1 MRAKLGTLF
10 TVFGLAGM
18 CGEVFRL
25 KLPSASWF
33 FDTSRRLSFLHRTDQ
48 EWYPYG
54 DTFPWYGWVTAV
66 LVTLVGLVMLGG
78 ALKRRAPHPAT
89 LRRQRRFREVKRGVW
104 SLRILLGLVALA
116 SLDFMIVGDKPLF
129 LKNGDTYCF
138 PAFERKVY
146 KGADFGLEGELAEAP
161 ANFRA
166 LRKVLHMP
174 PEKVL
179 VMPLIPYAPTGDAQP
194 PLLQDLKESEGQYL
208 TTKGEPYSGLA
219 ARVYAAEDGTEEV
232 SLHIRYRLR
241 EGRLSGPADGWS
253 RAGDRVYSASYG
265 EGAEMLSQEYYG
277 EGRLRDF
284 KKASVQGLKVVQYH
298 PAPPNRDHLLGTDSS
313 GNDVLAYLFGGLQVN
328 IQAALFYIPCVYCI
342 GVTIG
347 LLMGYFGGI
356 FDLVL
361 QRIIEALEAIPFL
374 FVILII
380 SSVIPIEFKGLGM
393 ILGILIA
400 FGWMGKTYLMRTAA
414 YREKARDYVASAR
427 VIGASN
433 LRVLIKHILPNILSI
448 LVTVIPF
455 AISGVVTSITSLDY
469 LGFGLPPRYASW
481 GKLLNDGL
489 SNLSSPWLVS
499 AAFLVLVTLLILI
512 TFVGE
517 AVREAW
523 DPRKFTTYR

>member
-1 MRAKLGTLF
+1 
-10 TVFGLAGM
+10 
-18 CGEVFRL
+18 
-25 KLPSASWF
+25 
-33 FDTSRRLSFLHRTDQ
+33 
-48 EWYPYG
+48 
-54 DTFPWYGWVTAV
+54 
-66 LVTLVGLVMLGG
+66 
-78 ALKRRAPHPAT
+78 
-89 LRRQRRFREVKRGVW
+89 
-104 SLRILLGLVALA
+104 
-116 SLDFMIVGDKPLF
+116 
-129 LKNGDTYCF
+129 
-138 PAFERKVY
+138 
-146 KGADFGLEGELAEAP
+146 
-161 ANFRA
+161 
-166 LRKVLHMP
+166 MP

-194 PLLQDLKESEGQYL
+194 PLLQDLTESEGQYL

-219 ARVYAAEDGTEEV
+219 ARVYASEGGTEEV

-241 EGRLSGPADGWS
+241 EGRLSGPADGWNC
-253 RAGDRVYSASYG
+253 AGDRVYSASYG

-277 EGRLRDF
+277 EGRLSDF
-284 KKASVQGLKVVQYH
+284 KKASEQGLKVVQYH